1 MRLIRRLGAAATT
14 AALITTAAG
23 FLPAH
28 AQAPTT
34 LTIGVDNATPSGHNW
49 EFLDYSPRGGVNI
62 HNGSTIHFKLGTA
75 PDAFHTATL
84 GACLDN
90 AGSPVACTS
99 GTSTETAAQ
108 IYSNFPQVVPDGDP
122 GSTAGDAAGQR
133 LFSNKVFFATN
144 PPAGS
149 GAPGACGDATTPCPW
164 DGSKELNS
172 GALGGPSPATDYFY
186 KINVG
191 TVTSPITVNYFC
203 AVHGPTMKGS
213 FTVVPDATTESLQ
226 TDLDTAATAQYTPQ
240 LAQGTSAE
248 SAASTAAITTNSN
261 GTKTYA
267 LTAGTESPDGHVQV
281 LEMLPQTVNIQAGD
295 TVRWTSKTNND
306 PHTVTFPQGHGSDS
320 VDPISGPFCE
330 DLTNGD
336 APPTGAPPCGGNF
349 ALFELHYNPGP
360 QGATA
365 IATATTAASSGTIEA
380 ASSGW
385 EQTGTNYSFGFPNA
399 GTFAYQC
406 RFHNNMT
413 GQVLA
418 AAVAV
423 PALPKSG
430 SAFSRPPNTP
440 VSGAS
445 GIGTAMLMLLG
456 LFALM
461 ASRALSLLMRRRA
474 N

>member
-23 FLPAH
+23 FLPAR
-28 AQAPTT
+28 AAVAPAT
-34 LTIGVDNATPSGHNW
+34 LTIGIDNATPAGHNW
-49 EFLDYSPRGGVNI
+49 EFLDYYPRGGVNI
-62 HNGSTIHFKLGTA
+62 HNLSVIHFKLGTA

-84 GACLDN
+84 GAC
-90 AGSPVACTS
+90 AGGVACAS
-99 GTSTETAAQ
+99 GASTETAGQ
-108 IYSNFPQVVPDGDP
+108 IQLNYPQIVPDNDA

-149 GAPGACGDATTPCPW
+149 GAPGACGDATTPCNW

-172 GALGGPSPATDYFY
+172 GALSGGTGTDYYY
-186 KINVG
+186 KINLG
-191 TVTSPITVNYFC
+191 SAPTTPITVNYFC

-213 FTVVPDATTESLQ
+213 FTVDNSAPESLQ
-226 TDLDTAATAQYTPQ
+226 TGPTGLDAAAVAQYTPQ

-248 SAASTAAITTNSN
+248 SAASTAAVTTNSN
-261 GTKTYA
+261 GTKTYD
-267 LTAGTESPDGHVQV
+267 LTAGTESPDGLVQV

-295 TVRWTSKTNND
+295 TVHWKSKTNND
-306 PHTVTFPQGHGSDS
+306 PHTVTFPQGTGSNS

-330 DLTNGD
+330 DPSTGD

-365 IATATTAASSGTIEA
+365 IAAATTAGSSGTIEA
-380 ASSGW
+380 ATSGW
-385 EQTGTNYSFGFPNA
+385 EQTGTNYSFGFPNV

-406 RFHNNMT
+406 RFHDSMR

-418 AAVAV
+418 AAVVV
-423 PALPKSG
+423 PALPAAG
-430 SAFSRPPNTP
+430 SAFGRPPSTP

-445 GIGTAMLMLLG
+445 GISTAMLVLLG
-456 LFALM
+456 LFALI
-461 ASRALSLLMRRRA
+461 AGRGLTLLMRRRA
-474 N
+474 D

>member
-23 FLPAH
+23 FLPAR
-28 AQAPTT
+28 AAVAPPAT
-34 LTIGVDNATPSGHNW
+34 LTIGIDNATPAGHNW
-49 EFLDYSPRGGVNI
+49 EFLDYYPRGGVNI
-62 HNGSTIHFKLGTA
+62 HNLSVIHFKLGTA

-84 GACLDN
+84 GAC
-90 AGSPVACTS
+90 AGGVACAS
-99 GTSTETAAQ
+99 GASTETAGQ
-108 IYSNFPQVVPDGDP
+108 IQLNFPQIVPDNDA
-122 GSTAGDAAGQR
+122 GSTAGDSAGQR
-133 LFSNKVFFATN
+133 LFSNKMFFATN

-172 GALGGPSPATDYFY
+172 GALSGGTGTDYYY
-186 KINVG
+186 KINLG
-191 TVTSPITVNYFC
+191 SAPAAPITVNYFC

-213 FTVVPDATTESLQ
+213 FTVVPDATPESAQ
-226 TDLDTAATAQYTPQ
+226 SALDTAAAAQYTPQ

-248 SAASTAAITTNSN
+248 SAASTAAVTTNSN
-261 GTKTYA
+261 GTKTYD
-267 LTAGTESPDGHVQV
+267 LTAGTESPDGLVQV

-306 PHTVTFPQGHGSDS
+306 PHTVTFPQGTGSNS

-330 DLTNGD
+330 DPSTGD

-365 IATATTAASSGTIEA
+365 IAAATTAGSSGTIEA
-380 ASSGW
+380 ATSGW
-385 EQTGTNYSFGFPNA
+385 EQTGTNYSFGFPNV

-406 RFHNNMT
+406 RFHDNMT
-413 GQVLA
+413 GQILA
-418 AAVAV
+418 AAVV
-423 PALPKSG
+423 PPALPKAG
-430 SAFSRPPNTP
+430 SAFSGPATTP
-440 VSGAS
+440 VPGGS
-445 GIGTAMLMLLG
+445 GIGTALLVLIS
-456 LFALM
+456 LFALI
-461 ASRALSLLMRRRA
+461 AVRGLSLLVRRRA
-474 N
+474 D

>member
-23 FLPAH
+23 FLPAS
-28 AQAPTT
+28 AAPPTT
-34 LTIGVDNATPSGHNW
+34 LTIGVDNATPTGHNW
-49 EFLDYSPRGGVNI
+49 EFLDYYPRGGVNI
-62 HNGSTIHFKLGTA
+62 HNGGTIHFKLGTT

-84 GACLDN
+84 GAC
-90 AGSPVACTS
+90 AGGVACAS
-99 GTSTETAAQ
+99 GASTETAGQ
-108 IYSNFPQVVPDGDP
+108 IQLNYPQIVPDNDA

-172 GALGGPSPATDYFY
+172 GALSGGTGTDYYY
-186 KINVG
+186 KINLG
-191 TVTSPITVNYFC
+191 SAPAAPITVNYFC

-213 FTVVPDATTESLQ
+213 FTVVPDATPESAQ
-226 TDLDTAATAQYTPQ
+226 SALDTAAAAQYTPQ

-248 SAASTAAITTNSN
+248 SAASTAAVTTNSN
-261 GTKTYA
+261 GTKTYD
-267 LTAGTESPDGHVQV
+267 LTAGTESPDGLVQV

-295 TVRWTSKTNND
+295 TVHWKSKTNND
-306 PHTVTFPQGHGSDS
+306 PHTVTFPQGTGSNS

-330 DLTNGD
+330 DPSTGD

-365 IATATTAASSGTIEA
+365 IAAATTVGTSGVIEA

-385 EQTGTNYSFGFPNA
+385 QQTGSNYSFSFPNA

-406 RFHNNMT
+406 RIHDNMR

-418 AAVAV
+418 AAVV
-423 PALPKSG
+423 PPALPKAG
-430 SAFSRPPNTP
+430 SAFSGPATTP
-440 VSGAS
+440 VPGGS
-445 GIGTAMLMLLG
+445 GIGTALLVLLG